1 MRKRKIIPLTMILLV
16 FSLYFP
22 TSVQSQVTIKC
33 GADRT
38 DQYLSILNDK
48 RIAVVANHT
57 SFIGS
62 THLVDSLIKLEI
74 DVVKIFGPEHGYTGS
89 AGPGTFLEDET
100 DHETGVEVISLYG
113 SHRRPTQDD
122 LEGIDLVVFDIQDVG
137 VRHYTYLST
146 MTYMMEACAEDS
158 IPFVVLDRPNPNG
171 FYVDGPL
178 NDPQYSSFIGLHE
191 VPVVYGMT
199 IGEYAQMV
207 NGEGWMKNGIKC
219 DLNVIPCE
227 NWDHRKFY
235 DLPVKPSPN
244 LPNMIS
250 IYLYPSLVFFER
262 TIMTVGWGTDF
273 PFQVYGHPEYPES
286 GFSFTPENR
295 PEAGSNLKYSEMSCN
310 GIDLRE
316 LDLDFF
322 RNNRAIVLYWL
333 VDAYQ
338 QLGATEDFFIDYFD
352 DRAGTT
358 ILREQIIEGYDV
370 LTIAASWKEELE
382 AFKEIRKKYLLY
394 QDFE

>member
-1 MRKRKIIPLTMILLV
+1 MRNRMKILRVSLLLTFILLFTTIV
-16 FSLYFP
+16 LSQE
-22 TSVQSQVTIKC
+22 SVRC
-33 GADRT
+33 GAERT
-38 DQYLSILNDK
+38 DQYLPLLEGLN
-48 RIAVVANHT
+48 IGVVANHT
-57 SFIGS
+57 SLIDS
-62 THLVDSLIKLEI
+62 THLIDSLRKIGVNI
-74 DVVKIFGPEHGYTGS
+74 VKIFSPEHGLRGT
-89 AGPGTFLEDET
+89 AGPGTMMEDET
-100 DHETGVEVISLYG
+100 DKESGIKVISLYG
-113 SHRRPTQDD
+113 NHRKPTQGDMD
-122 LEGIDLVVFDIQDVG
+122 GIDLVVFDIQDVG

-158 IPFVVLDRPNPNG
+158 IPFIVLDRPNPNG
-171 FYVDGPL
+171 FYVDGPI

-207 NGEGWMKNGIKC
+207 NGEGWLKNGITC
-219 DLNVIPCE
+219 DLKIITCE
-227 NWDHRKFY
+227 NWDHNMFY
-235 DLPVKPSPN
+235 DLPVSPSPN

-262 TIMTVGWGTDF
+262 TVMTIGWGTDF

-295 PEAGSNLKYSEMSCN
+295 PEAGGNLKYEGVNCN
-310 GIDLRE
+310 GVDLRAM
-316 LDLDFF
+316 DLTFF

-338 QLGATEDFFIDYFD
+338 QLGATEDFFIDIFD

-358 ILREQIIEGYDV
+358 KLREQIIEGYDV
-370 LTIAASWKEELE
+370 LTISASWKDEIN

-394 QDFE
+394 RDFE